1 MNPVLAVVCSDLL
14 CFLPV
19 LFIVSVLKI
28 INYKLVWVDKNKKS
42 YFVTVDD
49 FCDAMK
55 GIHGRGYADNLG
67 IMVMTRH
74 KVLLVSILY
83 LCCHLPACILLQLVR
98 CAYPNITDWSAALAA
113 TRICSAVAGVAAV
126 SAGLMIYDLHRCMR
140 PRMEFAEAVRAWL
153 SEAYQ
158 DDSERIDAASLIFK
172 LMEMAGGV
180 PEVIETTPERGRKA
194 VAELLEHMDGVQV
207 CGASWMMQ
215 LSNREFDIH
224 KKLLEALHK

>member
-74 KVLLVSILY
+74 KV
-83 LCCHLPACILLQLVR
+83 
-98 CAYPNITDWSAALAA
+98 
-113 TRICSAVAGVAAV
+113 
-126 SAGLMIYDLHRCMR
+126 
-140 PRMEFAEAVRAWL
+140 
-153 SEAYQ
+153 
-158 DDSERIDAASLIFK
+158 
-172 LMEMAGGV
+172 
-180 PEVIETTPERGRKA
+180 
-194 VAELLEHMDGVQV
+194 
-207 CGASWMMQ
+207 
-215 LSNREFDIH
+215 
-224 KKLLEALHK
+224 